1 MQNNMNMERKFT
13 AEESEMIKKLSEN
26 VIQYLG
32 EIDNLDKRVEELE
45 KRIDESEIWLRR
57 IIFGDND
64 DVHNSL
70 RVSSTNHVIFFR
82 QGYQKFYKMDIDT
95 LKIERI

>member
-1 MQNNMNMERKFT
+1 MDRDRKFT
-13 AEESEMIKKLSEN
+13 AEEAEMIKKLSEN
-26 VIQYLG
+26 VIQFLG
-32 EIDNLDKRVEELE
+32 EIDNLNKRVDELE
-45 KRIDESEIWLRR
+45 KRINESEIWLRR
-57 IIFGDND
+57 IIFGNND

-82 QGYQKFYKMDIDT
+82 QDYQKFYKLDIDT

>member
-1 MQNNMNMERKFT
+1 MNTDRKFT
-13 AEESEMIKKLSEN
+13 AEEVDMIKTLSKK
-26 VIQYLG
+26 VMQYLG
-32 EIDNLDKRVEELE
+32 EINYLNN
-45 KRIDESEIWLRR
+45 RIDDLENRIDKSEKCLRR

-70 RVSSTNHVIFFR
+70 RVSRTNHVIFFR
-82 QGYQKFYKMDIDT
+82 KDYQKFYKMDIDT

>member
-1 MQNNMNMERKFT
+1 MERKFT
-13 AEESEMIKKLSEN
+13 AEEAEIIKTRSKN
-26 VIQYLG
+26 VMQYLG
-32 EIDNLDKRVEELE
+32 EIDNLYNRIGELE
-45 KRIDESEIWLRR
+45 KKIEESELSLRR

-70 RVSSTNHVIFFR
+70 RVSRTNLVIFFR
-82 QGYQKFYKMDIDT
+82 QDFQKFYKLDLDT